1 MRSLIWVLGLGV
13 DGYRLV
19 GFMDDGER
27 GASWILAFW
36 MV

>member
-1 MRSLIWVLGLGV
+1 LGFEDEGS
-13 DGYRLV
+13 GLV

-27 GASWILAFW
+27 GRSWERQFW